1 MVALRVMFDSL
12 ISSPHSGPA
21 LIYLIRRSD
30 VGLCLKVSQTKLVI
44 AVDSRQ

>member
-1 MVALRVMFDSL
+1 MAALRVIFDSL
-12 ISSPHSGPA
+12 ISSPHSGPS

-30 VGLCLKVSQTKLVI
+30 VGLCLKVSQAKLAF